1 MTQHAPVL
9 IVLLPLTASLLCMLF
24 SRISK
29 NLGSWIV
36 MASIA
41 GAFANACMCLTRLS
55 PPAAKPGITGWVAGR
70 RRSVLNLRWIH

>member
-41 GAFANACMCLTRLS
+41 GAFANAC
-55 PPAAKPGITGWVAGR
+55 I
-70 RRSVLNLRWIH
+70 VLQ

>member
-36 MASIA
+36 MASIMVPLPMPA
-41 GAFANACMCLTRLS
+41 SYCKECWN
-55 PPAAKPGITGWVAGR
+55 PAAKPGITGWVAGNR
-70 RRSVLNLRWIH
+70 QSVLNLLLIR